1 MQKEFLKELEQ
12 SGFLHRL
19 LKPDDSKS
27 VEKRLLRKQVLKQK
41 SLWSDGT
48 HHMWEKR
55 GLGTLTVKEGELIL
69 NGPFRVEPTKPME
82 HYTGFGEL
90 EAVLPVQSEDW
101 TEYNRITCRIK
112 ADCHGYH
119 APYITLNLKND
130 GATKIPD
137 PYDREGHHIVNLKNH
152 EWDTYVWEFPDLP
165 RDCITEFGISI
176 YLAGKELG
184 GSNDYR
190 IEIGD
195 IFLEKVL
202 KPDHSLGWMNQPD
215 SIGYSS
221 AGYWSEGRKTAVLQ
235 TEENSFTLVET
246 ITGETVFSGE
256 LMRIENAKGI
266 CKLAD
271 FSGFTKEGEYR
282 LKVGDIFTDSFSIAE
297 NAMEDTA
304 WKVLNYI
311 YSERCGFPVGSG
323 HSSCH
328 GDVIAEHKGLK
339 IPFNGGWHDA
349 GDLSQQTLQT
359 GEVVQALFELAEK
372 VEEDTLLYNRLM
384 EEACWGLDFL
394 LRSRF
399 GDGFRAFSAGLSR
412 WTNGFIGDG
421 DDELVRCHNRSFD
434 NFLLSG
440 VEAFAA
446 RALVD
451 YDKDLSWVALN
462 VAKEDYGFARS
473 RFDDVGMENC
483 VKMEHTYNASLSQYY
498 AAMCWSAALIY
509 EVCKEDYYA
518 AEAEKYAELMLS
530 CQDQGEAGLSFR
542 GFFYRD
548 ERKACIVH
556 FNHQSREH
564 IFMQALSAVLNARKD
579 SEKRAEWENSLKLY
593 GEYIK
598 AMAGYAIPYGM
609 LPAGLHKFDEAADR
623 ETFELLHVATTYE
636 EDRENYRKQLMSGER
651 INAEYCIRQF
661 PIWFSFRGNSAILL
675 SSGKA
680 AAICGSYLKDK
691 ELMDIAR
698 DQIYWMCGKN
708 PFSQSLIYGAGNN
721 FAQQYAAHCGETI
734 GEMPVGIQT
743 RENEDVPY
751 WPMANNA
758 TYKEIWMTT
767 AGHFIRLLA
776 DLY

>member
-1 MQKEFLKELEQ
+1 MQKEFRKELEQ

-27 VEKRLLRKQVLKQK
+27 VEKRLLNKKPVKQK
-41 SLWSDGT
+41 SLWSDSYIYL
-48 HHMWEKR
+48 WEKR
-55 GLGTLTVKEGELIL
+55 GLGTLVVKDGIL
-69 NGPFRVEPTKPME
+69 KLEGPFRTEPAKPME
-82 HYTGFGEL
+82 HYSGFGSL
-90 EAVLPVQSEDW
+90 EAVLKVKSEDW
-101 TEYNRITCRIK
+101 TEYNRITCKVK
-112 ADCHGYH
+112 ADCQGYH

-130 GATKIPD
+130 GAVKIPD

-165 RDCITEFGISI
+165 RDCIAEFSISI
-176 YLAGKELG
+176 YLAGREMG
-184 GSNDYR
+184 GSNDYK
-190 IEIGD
+190 IQVSD
-195 IFLEKVL
+195 IYLEKVH
-202 KPDHSLGWMNQPD
+202 KPDHSLGWMNQEK
-215 SIGYSS
+215 SISYSS

-235 TEENSFTLVET
+235 TEENIFTLVDALTE
-246 ITGETVFSGE
+246 EAVFSGE

-266 CKLAD
+266 FRLAD
-271 FSGFTKEGEYR
+271 FSRFTGEGKYFLR
-282 LKVGDIFTDSFSIAE
+282 VGDVLTDNFPIAK
-297 NAMEDTA
+297 NVMEEAA

-311 YSERCGFPVGSG
+311 YSERCGFPVGGG

-339 IPFNGGWHDA
+339 ILYNGGWHDA

-359 GEVVQALFELAEK
+359 GEVVQALFELAVRVK
-372 VEEDTLLYNRLM
+372 EDTLLYNRLM

-394 LRSRF
+394 LRTRF

-421 DDELVRCHNRSFD
+421 DDESVRCHNRSFD

-440 VEAFAA
+440 AEAFAA
-446 RALVD
+446 KALVE
-451 YDKDLSWVALN
+451 YNKDLSWVVLN
-462 VAKEDYGFARS
+462 AAKEDYGFARR
-473 RFDDVGMENC
+473 RFDEVGMENC
-483 VKMEHTYNASLSQYY
+483 IKMEHTYNASLSQYY
-498 AAMCWSAALIY
+498 AVMCWSAALIY
-509 EVCKEDYYA
+509 EGCKEEYYA
-518 AEAEKYAELMLS
+518 AEAEKYIDLMIS
-530 CQDQGEAGLSFR
+530 CQDRGEAGLSFR

-548 ERKACIVH
+548 EKKAHIVH

-564 IFMQALSAVLNARKD
+564 IFTQALSAVLNVRKD
-579 SEKRAEWENSLKLY
+579 SVKATEWEKSLRLY

-598 AMAGYAIPYGM
+598 AMAGYAVPYGM

-636 EDRENYRKQLMSGER
+636 EDRENYREQLLTGEK
-651 INAEYCIRQF
+651 INEDYCIRQF
-661 PIWFSFRGNSAILL
+661 PVWFSFRGNSAILL
-675 SSGKA
+675 SCGKA
-680 AAICGSYLKDK
+680 AAICGKELKDK
-691 ELMDIAR
+691 ELMEIAR

-708 PFSQSLIYGAGNN
+708 PFSQSLIYGVGNN
-721 FAQQYAAHCGETI
+721 FAQQYAAHCGETV
-734 GEMPVGIQT
+734 GEMPVGVQT
-743 RENEDVPY
+743 KENEDVPY

-767 AGHFIRLLA
+767 AGHYLRLMA

>member
-1 MQKEFLKELEQ
+1 LQKEFRKELEQ

-19 LKPDDSKS
+19 LRPDDRKS
-27 VEKRLLRKQVLKQK
+27 VEKRLLSKKAIKQK
-41 SLWSDGT
+41 SLWSDSYKSR
-48 HHMWEKR
+48 WEKR
-55 GLGTLTVKEGELIL
+55 GLGTIEVKDAVLKLE
-69 NGPFRVEPTKPME
+69 GPFRVEPEKPLE
-82 HYTGFGEL
+82 HYSGFGYL
-90 EAVLPVQSEDW
+90 EAVLMLGGEDW
-101 TEYNRITCRIK
+101 TEYNRITCRVRS
-112 ADCHGYH
+112 DCRGYH
-119 APYITLNLKND
+119 APYITMNLKND

-165 RDCITEFGISI
+165 RDYITEFGISI
-176 YLAGKELG
+176 YLAGREMG

-190 IEIGD
+190 IEVGD
-195 IFLEKVL
+195 IYLEKVQ
-202 KPDHSLGWMNQPD
+202 KPDHSLGWMNQEE
-215 SIGYSS
+215 SISYSS
-221 AGYWSEGRKTAVLQ
+221 AGYWPEGRKTAVLQ
-235 TEENSFTLVET
+235 TVANSFTLVDALTREV
-246 ITGETVFSGE
+246 VFSGE
-256 LMRIENAKGI
+256 LMRIENAKGT

-271 FSGFTKEGEYR
+271 FSEFTREGAYCI
-282 LKVGDIFTDSFSIAE
+282 KVGDILTDSFPITK
-297 NAMEDTA
+297 NVMEEAA

-311 YSERCGFPVGSG
+311 YSERCGYPVGGG

-328 GDVIAEHKGLK
+328 GDVIAEHNGLT
-339 IPFNGGWHDA
+339 ITFNGGWHDA

-359 GEVVQALFELAEK
+359 GEIVQALFELAEHVK
-372 VEEDTLLYNRLM
+372 EDTLLYNRIM
-384 EEACWGLDFL
+384 EEGCWGLDFL
-394 LRSRF
+394 LRTRF

-412 WTNGFIGDG
+412 WTNGLIGDG
-421 DDELVRCHNRSFD
+421 DDEAVRCHNRSFD

-440 VEAFAA
+440 VEASAA
-446 RALVD
+446 KALEE
-451 YDKDLSWVALN
+451 YNRDLSWVVLN
-462 VAKEDYGFARS
+462 AAKEDYGFARR
-473 RFDDVGMENC
+473 RFDEVGMENC
-483 VKMEHTYNASLSQYY
+483 IKMEHTYNASLSQYY

-509 EVCKEDYYA
+509 KACKEEYYA
-518 AEAEKYAELMLS
+518 AEAEKYAELLIS

-548 ERKACIVH
+548 EKKAHIVH

-564 IFMQALSAVLNARKD
+564 IFMQALSTVLYALKD
-579 SEKRAEWENSLKLY
+579 HAKAAEWEKSLTLY

-598 AMAGYAIPYGM
+598 AMAEYALPYGM
-609 LPAGLHKFDEAADR
+609 LPAGLHKFDEAEDR

-636 EDRENYRKQLMSGER
+636 ADRENYEKQLQE
-651 INAEYCIRQF
+651 AEKLNEEYSVRQF

-680 AAICGSYLKDK
+680 AAICGNYLKDQ
-691 ELMDIAR
+691 ELMEIAR
-698 DQIYWMCGKN
+698 DQVYWMCGKN
-708 PFSQSLIYGAGNN
+708 PFSQSLIYGVGND

-734 GEMPVGIQT
+734 GEMPVGVQT

-767 AGHFIRLLA
+767 AGHFLRILA